1 MSRMHYTKGNF
12 PLIKSSIQAFNLFNS
27 LISITFFVKA
37 QAKFSAD
44 LAKFLTLIQTDFSN
58 SFESFVYIL
67 EICIVGKTI
76 LDWID
81 PVTSYTKKFPW
92 NIHWL
97 FSKLKIFFWHLKNNP
112 SLSKAKLK
120 CLVYCQVFWVKVQ
133 CLQDQYRSIW
143 TLVFHYFISNIMQH

>member
-12 PLIKSSIQAFNLFNS
+12 RLIKSSIQAFNLFNS

-67 EICIVGKTI
+67 EICIVGKQ
-76 LDWID
+76 
-81 PVTSYTKKFPW
+81 
-92 NIHWL
+92 
-97 FSKLKIFFWHLKNNP
+97 FW
-112 SLSKAKLK
+112 
-120 CLVYCQVFWVKVQ
+120 
-133 CLQDQYRSIW
+133 
-143 TLVFHYFISNIMQH
+143 TE